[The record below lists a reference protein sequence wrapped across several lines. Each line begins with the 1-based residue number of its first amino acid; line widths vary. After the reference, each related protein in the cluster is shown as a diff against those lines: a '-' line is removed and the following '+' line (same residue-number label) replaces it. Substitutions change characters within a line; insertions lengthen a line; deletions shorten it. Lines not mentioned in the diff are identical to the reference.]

1 MANKINTLGYF
12 VNRLR
17 SSGYR
22 VEKIFNNFGKMDP
35 RVWTIVIDPNGAS
48 IFCTCYVNH
57 PDRGET
63 TVELY
68 DGGQFIPGKV
78 KLVTNSVEVVMEKL
92 NSFDIINK
100 TARYNNNEYT
110 KDYNKQSSK

>member
-17 SSGYR
+17 SSGYT